1 MMQHPKMQRVVCRSF
16 GTGDGVVVES
26 TPIPDPGPGEVLV
39 RTTAA
44 NVSFVDRLIVQGG
57 YQVRPPLPFI
67 PGAVGAGEVIEA
79 GDGVTHLARGTSVI
93 ILKSGYGT
101 WATHVVAPA
110 WAVVPIPPNVADE
123 LAVAAIEAYGTASY
137 ALEER
142 GGLRAGERLLVL
154 GASGAVGAAAVEI
167 AVHLDAEVIA
177 VTSDPTT
184 WDHHAIK
191 PHAVIDRRAEHLRE
205 AIKERYPDGVDVVLD
220 PVGGELAEL
229 ALRSLGPLGRYLV
242 VGFASGDIPKL
253 PANQILLRN
262 RTVVGVEWAT
272 WITANP
278 QHLARTLEIVLNRLA
293 RGVLHPPKP
302 ALVALAELP
311 AVLLEPPP
319 GAGLLRTVVVPFLS

>member
-1 MMQHPKMQRVVCRSF
+1 MTIGRPMMQRVVCRSF
-16 GTGDGVVVES
+16 DDNGGVVVES
-26 TPIPDPGPGEVLV
+26 APIPEPGPGEVLI

-44 NVSFVDRLIVQGG
+44 NVSFVDRRIVRGG
-57 YQVRPPLPFI
+57 YQVRPPLPFT

-79 GDGVTHLARGTSVI
+79 GDGVTHLTPGTTVVALMSA
-93 ILKSGYGT
+93 YGT

-142 GGLRAGERLLVL
+142 GGLRAGEQLLVL

-184 WDHHAIK
+184 WDNHPVQ
-191 PHAVIDRRAEHLRE
+191 PHAVIDRRSEALRE
-205 AIKERYPDGVDVVLD
+205 AMKARYPRGVDVILD
-220 PVGGELAEL
+220 PVGGDLAAP

-242 VGFASGDIPKL
+242 VGFASGAIAQL
-253 PANQILLRN
+253 PTNHILLRN

-278 QHLARTLEIVLNRLA
+278 MHLARTLEVVLNRLA

-302 ALVALAELP
+302 ALVSLHELP
-311 AVLLEPPP
+311 NVLLEPPP
-319 GAGLLRTVVVPFLS
+319 GAGLIRTVVVPA

>member
-1 MMQHPKMQRVVCRSF
+1 MERVVCRSF
-16 GTGDGVVVES
+16 GDADGDGVVVES
-26 TPIPDPGPGEVLV
+26 APIPEPGPGEVLV

-44 NVSFVDRLIVQGG
+44 NVSFVDRLIVGGG
-57 YQVRPPLPFI
+57 YQVRPPLPFT
-67 PGAVGAGEVIEA
+67 PGAVGAGEVVEV
-79 GDGVTHLARGTSVI
+79 GDGVSHLTPGTSVVV
-93 ILKSGYGT
+93 LLSGYGT

-137 ALEER
+137 ALEYR

-184 WDHHAIK
+184 WDNHPVR
-191 PHAVIDRRAEHLRE
+191 PHAVIDRRTEDLRE
-205 AIKERYPDGVDVVLD
+205 TMKARYPGGVDVVLD
-220 PVGGELAEL
+220 PVGGGLAEP

-242 VGFASGDIPKL
+242 VGFASGDIPRL
-253 PANQILLRN
+253 PANQVLLRN

-272 WITANP
+272 WITANS
-278 QHLARTLEIVLNRLA
+278 QHLARTLEVVLNRLA

-302 ALVALAELP
+302 TIVTLDELP
-311 AVLLEPPP
+311 DVLLEPPP
-319 GAGLLRTVVVPFLS
+319 GAGLIRTVVVPSA

>member
-1 MMQHPKMQRVVCRSF
+1 MSTPFMQRVVCRSF
-16 GTGDGVVVES
+16 GADGLVVES
-26 TPIPDPGPGEVLV
+26 ASIPQPGPGEVLI

-44 NVSFVDRLIVQGG
+44 NVSFVDRLIVRGG
-57 YQVRPPLPFI
+57 YQVRPPLPFT
-67 PGAVGAGEVIEA
+67 PGAVGAGEVIEV
-79 GDGVTHLARGTSVI
+79 GNGISHLSPGTSVVV
-93 ILKSGYGT
+93 LKSEYGT
-101 WATHVVAPA
+101 WSTHVVAPA

-123 LAVAAIEAYGTASY
+123 VAVAAIEAYGTASY

-167 AVHLDAEVIA
+167 AIHLDAEVIA

-184 WDHHAIK
+184 WDHHAVQ
-191 PHAVIDRRAEHLRE
+191 PHAVIDRRTEPLRQ
-205 AIKERYPDGVDVVLD
+205 AMKTHYPDGVDVVLD
-220 PVGGELAEL
+220 PVGGALAEP

-242 VGFASGDIPKL
+242 VGFASSDIPKL

-272 WITANP
+272 WITANS
-278 QHLARTLEIVLNRLA
+278 QHLARTLEVVLNRLA

-302 ALVALAELP
+302 TLVALDELP
-311 AVLLEPPP
+311 DDLAEAPSGP
-319 GAGLLRTVVVPFLS
+319 GLIRTVVVPSLS